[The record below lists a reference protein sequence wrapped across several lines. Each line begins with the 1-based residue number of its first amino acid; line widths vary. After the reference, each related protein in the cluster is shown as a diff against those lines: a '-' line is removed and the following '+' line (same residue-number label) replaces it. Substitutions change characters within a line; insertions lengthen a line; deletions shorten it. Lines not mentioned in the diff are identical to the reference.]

1 MNTIQLSQAVLND
14 SSIYWDL
21 LALRDRWLAGHSN
34 DFLRIQLADM
44 CRAEAAKNIYEGF
57 SFDSESL
64 YEAADFVLQDLLLTY
79 ELNASVDDTYDDFGV
94 NTKNSFNSEKRAK

>member
-1 MNTIQLSQAVLND
+1 MNTMQLSQAVLND

-44 CRAEAAKNIYEGF
+44 CRAEAAKSIYEGF
-57 SFDSESL
+57 SFDAVAL
-64 YEAADFVLQDLLLTY
+64 YEAADHVLKNLLQAY
-79 ELNASVDDTYDDFGV
+79 AIEKGV
-94 NTKNSFNSEKRAK
+94 K